1 MDLQAIISGLMEL
14 LPGMLVQ
21 LGRWLYDWQV
31 LLAGILALVAAHF
44 WGRAVIRA
52 AELRAGVP
60 GPPKRATR
68 TRRSPPLSVP
78 ALRDLRTTVEPK
90 EQAPAPAPALGAG
103 DELARLRATI
113 RGVLARVPC
122 VDDPLTAAQVLQC
135 KSVGNFF
142 LDAEK
147 FKNDGLIRSGF
158 DTLRHELAV
167 LSGLT
172 ERATGRTAWQTL
184 IAINNHVRVLELKL
198 AKASAKSVAG
208 V

>member
-1 MDLQAIISGLMEL
+1 MDLQAIVSGLMEL
-14 LPGMLVQ
+14 LPGVLIQ
-21 LGRWLYDWQV
+21 IGRWLHDWQV
-31 LLAGILALVAAHF
+31 LLAGILAVVAAHI

-52 AELRAGVP
+52 AELRSGVP
-60 GPPKRATR
+60 GRPKRATR
-68 TRRSPPLSVP
+68 TRRSPPLVP
-78 ALRDLRTTVEPK
+78 VLRDLRTAEPMDR
-90 EQAPAPAPALGAG
+90 APAPALGPG

-122 VDDPLTAAQVLQC
+122 VDDPLTAAQLLQC

-167 LSGLT
+167 LGGLN
-172 ERATGRTAWQTL
+172 ERATGRKAWQTL
-184 IAINNHVRVLELKL
+184 IAVNNHVRVLELKL
-198 AKASAKSVAG
+198 AKTSAKSAAG
-208 V
+208 